1 MATETQILQELV
13 EAVNRPDWWS
23 VIATFVAAAVAAV
36 ITYVLGKR
44 QNELQKQQLKIQ
56 ERQNELQAQQ
66 VKLQEQQNQQQEYQ
80 TKLQEQQIRQQEYA
94 IYSQLY
100 KLVQKADVEIDYY
113 LDEITSSLGVI
124 PWKRAEDGFLQ
135 RKLDYLLELRK
146 DLEQSAIDFEIK
158 FSKDFFDLEGYRH
171 ILSSMTLNLRNLV
184 KMVEEKKMFF
194 DGAGSQTIYGVDG
207 DIEKGKAYYIA
218 QHIKDKQYEVAVG
231 SNFLHFIE
239 DRKKLREGGNDILEK
254 IRERCK
260 VE

>member
-1 MATETQILQELV
+1 MENETNILLSELV
-13 EAVNRPDWWS
+13 EAVEKLNNPDLWS
-23 VIATFVAAAVAAV
+23 VGATVLAAVVAAV

-56 ERQNELQAQQ
+56 ERQNELQEEQTR
-66 VKLQEQQNQQQEYQ
+66 LQKQQN
-80 TKLQEQQIRQQEYA
+80 KLQEQQIRQQEYE
-94 IYSQLY
+94 IYSRLY
-100 KLVQKADVEIDYY
+100 KLVKKADVEIDEY

-124 PWKRAEDGFLQ
+124 PWKRAEDGFLKL
-135 RKLDYLLELRK
+135 KLDYILELRK
-146 DLEQSAIDFEIK
+146 ELEDNAIDFEIK
-158 FSKDFFDLEGYRH
+158 FTKEFFDLEAYRH
-171 ILSSMTLNLRNLV
+171 LLSSMTLNLRNLV
-184 KMVEEKKMFF
+184 KMVEEKKMIF
-194 DGAGSQTIYGVDG
+194 DGAGAHRIYGVDG